1 MYHPPFETKLKNN
14 HKVTVHFLSFFVCG
28 LWHRRRRTRLSA
40 PAVAPVWGDH
50 PSASHKSTPLTQ
62 VGLPVSFLLLF
73 FRGLTFEKRLSLCL
87 KKGTHERNAVAFYL
101 LYVGVR
107 PQQPRGP
114 QRRKVKKTRIISFA
128 RFYILKM
135 PSSFY
140 QDRLGTNIGRKAAA
154 LIKRDDAF
162 SAGRGL
168 HLPPPR
174 VRPHAGKKTRLFAR
188 FYILKIPSFYQDRL
202 GTNIGRK
209 AAALKRQTVFLQLPI
224 EIKENAIALW
234 QVRDAPTPSIH
245 LASPRF

>member
-1 MYHPPFETKLKNN
+1 
-14 HKVTVHFLSFFVCG
+14 VTVHFLSFFVCG

-62 VGLPVSFLLLF
+62 VRLPVSFLLLF

-114 QRRKVKKTRIISFA
+114 QRRKVKKTRIICFA
-128 RFYILKM
+128 RFYILKI
-135 PSSFY
+135 PSSFC

-154 LIKRDDAF
+154 LIKRGRCVF
-162 SAGRGL
+162 GRTRPTPPSSAR
-168 HLPPPR
+168 
-174 VRPHAGKKTRLFAR
+174 
-188 FYILKIPSFYQDRL
+188 
-202 GTNIGRK
+202 
-209 AAALKRQTVFLQLPI
+209 AAACR
-224 EIKENAIALW
+224 
-234 QVRDAPTPSIH
+234 
-245 LASPRF
+245 